1 MRFSATQI
9 LRYNPLSNKELAAQL
24 ETDFPDLLPALH
36 FIQRGE
42 QIRLH
47 QRKLIHPRMGRHR
60 DEQSAV
66 RSDRNWLR
74 HCRYL
79 RSDGRRPV
87 NYRFGLLDSL
97 GKPPTRQKTGQGL
110 RYRDW
115 LSPLVVHA

>member
-24 ETDFPDLLPALH
+24 ETDFPDLLPALD

-47 QRKLIHPRMGRHR
+47 QRKLIHPGMGRHG

-74 HCRYL
+74 NGGYL
-79 RSDGRRPV
+79 RPDSRRPV
-87 NYRFGLLDSL
+87 NHSLSLLDSL
-97 GKPPTRQKTGQGL
+97 GEPPTRQETRERLG
-110 RYRDW
+110 YRNRF
-115 LSPLVVHA
+115 